1 MREVLSGRL
10 VVDLSVT
17 APGPYCTSLLA
28 RMGARVVKFEPPGGD
43 PARRFP
49 TVHDAMNR
57 GKESVVVDLNRPEDV
72 ALVREAAARADVFV
86 EGWRPGVAERRGLG
100 APELL
105 ARNPALVYCSISGYG
120 AESPLR
126 DRPGHDLNFVAAS
139 GLATAMFRA
148 GEPRAVAA
156 PLADLAGGTFGAL
169 CVLGALVE
177 AQATGRGRH
186 LDVSL
191 AGSLR
196 EWVEAM
202 GGAATL
208 STPSI
213 LETVPHY
220 GVFRTSDGH
229 HLSLGTVYE
238 DGFWGELCD
247 VLGLAEHAGLG
258 FEERSGR
265 ADLRALIE
273 DRVGARTRPELERD
287 LAKAATCWA
296 FVDPPRPG
304 DGILPVLPPHP
315 DPPPALGAHTDAVR
329 AELAGG

>member
-28 RMGARVVKFEPPGGD
+28 RMGARVVKFEPPEGD

-49 TVHDAMNR
+49 TVHDALNR
-57 GKESVVVDLNRPEDV
+57 GKESVVVDLDRPEDV
-72 ALVREAAARADVFV
+72 AMVRRAAARADVFV

-100 APELL
+100 ATELL
-105 ARNPALVYCSISGYG
+105 AGNPALVYCSISGYG
-120 AESPLR
+120 AEGPLR
-126 DRPGHDLNFVAAS
+126 DRPGHDVNFVAAS
-139 GLATAMFRA
+139 GLATAMFRHR
-148 GEPRAVAA
+148 EPQALGA

-169 CVLGALVE
+169 CVLGALIE
-177 AQATGRGRH
+177 ATTTGRGRH
-186 LDVSL
+186 LEVSL

-196 EWVEAM
+196 DWVDAM

-213 LETVPHY
+213 LDTVPHY
-220 GVFRTSDGH
+220 GVFRTRDGH
-229 HLSLGTVYE
+229 HLSLGSVYE
-238 DGFWGELCD
+238 DDFWRELCG
-247 VLGLAEHAGLG
+247 VLGLDEHAALG
-258 FEERSGR
+258 FEERLGR

-273 DRVGARTRPELERD
+273 ERIGTRFRPDLERD
-287 LAKAATCWA
+287 LSSAATCWA

-304 DGILPVLPPHP
+304 DGILPILPEHP
-315 DPPPALGAHTDAVR
+315 DLPPALGEHTDAVR
-329 AELAGG
+329 AELSS

>member
-28 RMGARVVKFEPPGGD
+28 RMGARVVKFEPPEGD

-49 TVHDAMNR
+49 NVHDALNR
-57 GKESVVVDLNRPEDV
+57 GKESVVVDLDRPDD
-72 ALVREAAARADVFV
+72 AAMVREAAARADVFV

-100 APELL
+100 ATELL
-105 ARNPALVYCSISGYG
+105 ARNLALVYCSISGYG

-126 DRPGHDLNFVAAS
+126 DRPGHDVNFVAAS
-139 GLATAMFRA
+139 GLARAMFRDRD
-148 GEPRAVAA
+148 PQAVGA

-202 GGAATL
+202 GGEATL

-213 LETVPHY
+213 LDTVPHY
-220 GVFRTSDGH
+220 GVFRTRDGH

-238 DGFWGELCD
+238 GAFWRELCG
-247 VLGLAEHAGLG
+247 VLGLQEHAGLA
-258 FEERSGR
+258 FEERVGR
-265 ADLRALIE
+265 ADLRMLIE
-273 DRVGARTRPELERD
+273 ERVGARSRHELERA
-287 LAKAATCWA
+287 LSSATTCWA

-304 DGILPVLPPHP
+304 DGILSILPAHP
-315 DPPPALGAHTDAVR
+315 DPPPGLGAHTDAVR
-329 AELAGG
+329 AELSY